1 VTLLTAEPKT
11 PTTSPSPTVFSA
23 ISSLASP
30 QQRRRWVSSGL
41 TPPILRSQVANKPS
55 EPEPFDLPEPTEE
68 DRLREIVQSAA
79 RARRITPQA
88 VAAFAALHMQTD
100 DGEPIRPAAHHRL
113 WLDLLCDFR
122 IRKLLIIAPPESAKT
137 TWTILAYLGC
147 RIGMF
152 PQQNVIIGSATADIA
167 TARSMSLRAM
177 IDTDAWRQTFPGV
190 LPVRAHEGGLK
201 WGTNQWSVAPNG
213 IPFPGRLHP
222 SVAAAGTAGT
232 VEGGRAD
239 EVVGDD
245 LLSRSVS
252 QSPTER
258 KKVEDWA
265 HASFLS
271 RRKAEV
277 GRAVLIGTSQHPD
290 DYLAHARAAG
300 DWVVCYVPLL
310 SDSTDVYATITYP
323 DDVDWNR
330 LGEPVAGAELVRAA

>member
-1 VTLLTAEPKT
+1 VTLTTAAART
-11 PTTSPSPTVFSA
+11 PTNLALPTVFSE

-30 QQRRRWVSSGL
+30 QQRKRWASSSL
-41 TPPILRSQVANKPS
+41 RPPSYQPQSAQTTDT
-55 EPEPFDLPEPTEE
+55 EPLGNLDPTESV
-68 DRLREIVQSAA
+68 RLREIVQVAV
-79 RARRITPQA
+79 RARKITPQA
-88 VAAFAALHMQTD
+88 VAAFAALHIQSD
-100 DGEPIRPAAHHRL
+100 NGEPIRPAAHHRL
-113 WLDLLCDFR
+113 WLDLLCDYS

-137 TWTILAYLGC
+137 TWVILAYLGC
-147 RIGMF
+147 RIGIF

-177 IDTDAWRQTFPGV
+177 IDTDAWRETFPGV

-201 WGTNQWSVAPNG
+201 WGTNQWSVAPYG

-222 SVAAAGTAGT
+222 SIAAAGTGGT
-232 VEGGRAD
+232 IEGGRAD
-239 EVVGDD
+239 EIVGDD

-300 DWVVCYVPLL
+300 DWVVCHMNLL
-310 SDSTDVYATITYP
+310 NDGPDVYASLIYP
-323 DDVDWNR
+323 DDVDHRR
-330 LGEPVAGAELVRAA
+330 LGEPVAGAQLEPAA

>member
-1 VTLLTAEPKT
+1 MV
-11 PTTSPSPTVFSA
+11 
-23 ISSLASP
+23 
-30 QQRRRWVSSGL
+30 
-41 TPPILRSQVANKPS
+41 
-55 EPEPFDLPEPTEE
+55 
-68 DRLREIVQSAA
+68 RLREIVQVAV
-79 RARRITPQA
+79 RARKITPQA
-88 VAAFAALHMQTD
+88 VAAFAALHIQSD
-100 DGEPIRPAAHHRL
+100 NGEPIRPAAHHRL
-113 WLDLLCDFR
+113 WLDLLCDYS

-137 TWTILAYLGC
+137 TWVILAYLGC
-147 RIGMF
+147 RIGIF

-177 IDTDAWRQTFPGV
+177 IDTDAWRETFPGV

-201 WGTNQWSVAPNG
+201 WGTNQWSVAPYG

-222 SVAAAGTAGT
+222 SIAAAGTGGT
-232 VEGGRAD
+232 IEGGRAD
-239 EVVGDD
+239 EIVGDD

-300 DWVVCYVPLL
+300 DWVVCHMNLL
-310 SDSTDVYATITYP
+310 NDGPDVYASLIYP
-323 DDVDWNR
+323 DDVDHRR
-330 LGEPVAGAELVRAA
+330 LGEPVAGAQLEPAA